1 VEVLFLLGNK
11 KKMTKKEKPKITIFY
26 CINSFKQPEG
36 PILENCDIKYV
47 KMPCSSMTKDVY
59 LLRAFEAGA
68 DAVLVLICPEDA
80 CRYAEGGKRARKRIE
95 WTRGILDQIG
105 MDGEKQ
111 LAIYNIVSGDDKAIK
126 EIIKKTL
133 DGLKDLEESPNK

>member
-1 VEVLFLLGNK
+1 MIK
-11 KKMTKKEKPKITIFY
+11 KDRPRITIFY
-26 CINSFKQPEG
+26 CINSFRQPEK
-36 PILENCDIKYV
+36 PILEDCDIKYI

-68 DAVLVLICPEDA
+68 DAVMVLVCPEDA

-95 WTRGILDQIG
+95 WVRGILDQIG
-105 MDGEKQ
+105 MDGERQ
-111 LAIYNIVSGDDKAIK
+111 LAIYNIVSGDDKAVK

-133 DGLKDLEESPNK
+133 EGLKEIKKSPEKHV

>member
-1 VEVLFLLGNK
+1 
-11 KKMTKKEKPKITIFY
+11 MAKKEKPKITIFY
-26 CINSFKQPEG
+26 CINSFRQPEG
-36 PILENCDIKYV
+36 PILEDCDIKYV

-80 CRYAEGGKRARKRIE
+80 CRYAEGGKRARKRID

-111 LAIYNIVSGDDKAIK
+111 LAIYNIVSGDDKAVK